1 MNEMTYWCSATVCPF
16 FVSCPKSVLCAPE
29 GLTVLYCCDLRGS
42 ETKGRK
48 GAMRMAMIPPRL
60 YHMVDR
66 HLRDADRLLRTA
78 RKRAEDAALGGCANA
93 MDGGPKAKGRVPRP
107 TEAQAVAICAAKEEL
122 RKAEAWAELR
132 REMADWCL
140 HKETQVA
147 PFWRAYYVHGLR
159 MTDAASSCHI
169 APQTAYD
176 YRDRIVVNAALIA
189 VGRGMARVEYSKSEE
204 GELNP

>member
-1 MNEMTYWCSATVCPF
+1 
-16 FVSCPKSVLCAPE
+16 
-29 GLTVLYCCDLRGS
+29 
-42 ETKGRK
+42 
-48 GAMRMAMIPPRL
+48 MAMIPPRL
-60 YHMVDR
+60 YRLVDR
-66 HLRDADRLLRTA
+66 HLRDADRLLRMA
-78 RKRAEDAALGGCANA
+78 RERAQDAALGGCANA
-93 MDGGPKAKGRVPRP
+93 ADGGPKAKGRAPRP
-107 TEAQAVAICAAKEEL
+107 TEAQAVAMCAAKKEL
-122 RKAEAWAELR
+122 RKAEAWAALR

-189 VGRGMARVEYSKSEE
+189 VGRGMVKADLTAKEE
-204 GELNP
+204 E